1 MKINN
6 LKNVAWK
13 KIWNNRKINLKKSN
27 SKIKKLMILNGH
39 ADSVNDISINNWRKY
54 GENISKKLG
63 IKNNDTIF
71 EFGSGSGALLFLF
84 KSKTKKLFGCDYSK
98 QLVKASKKIAPQLKI
113 FYSESEN
120 YQTSKIYNYV
130 ISSSMFEYVKLKK
143 IKKIFS
149 NMINSFN
156 KGLFVGEVLDK
167 KYEKEFLKKF
177 NKPKN
182 YYTFIDKKFFRNFC
196 KNKKLKLKIYPSIL
210 PGSAQKKYRY
220 CVQVYK

>member
-1 MKINN
+1 
-6 LKNVAWK
+6 
-13 KIWNNRKINLKKSN
+13 
-27 SKIKKLMILNGH
+27 MILNGH
-39 ADSVNDISINNWRKY
+39 ADSVNDININNWRKY
-54 GENISKKLG
+54 GVNISKKLG

-156 KGLFVGEVLDK
+156 KGLFVGEILDK

-177 NKPKN
+177 KKPKN
-182 YYTFIDKKFFRNFC
+182 YYTFIDKKFFKNFC

-210 PGSAQKKYRY
+210 PESAQKKYRY
-220 CVQVYK
+220 CVQVYKSY